1 MFSFVLEAS
10 KFIPIR
16 SKDVSSV
23 CRKKHQKN
31 NFAEHMEIL
40 FVTEEDTLYW
50 ASLWWSEGECV
61 GPSPSDIS
69 RGSNVHVGHLALHLL
84 SLCDVKCQLAAS
96 RESKASLHS
105 NAYARRLSHLTPK
118 AMFLLCRAI
127 KTCEGGGEFSES
139 LMYFSFKSMAVGLVS
154 WK

>member
-1 MFSFVLEAS
+1 
-10 KFIPIR
+10 
-16 SKDVSSV
+16 
-23 CRKKHQKN
+23 
-31 NFAEHMEIL
+31 MEIL

-118 AMFLLCRAI
+118 AIFLLCRAI
-127 KTCEGGGEFSES
+127 KTCERGGKFSES
-139 LMYFSFKSMAVGLVS
+139 LTYFSFKLMAVGLMS
-154 WK
+154 WKEKPWFSYESKTMSLYIACSFFFLNLVL